1 MVANRA
7 HRPECRAPAHGNIAM
22 NKFANAAALGYGAFA
37 LTLWLNSMTPAGWFD
52 QPWNNTLLLLLT
64 AMLGGVV
71 LALAGILQWRRGS
84 SIDTLLF
91 LAFAAYWC
99 IGALYQHSLA
109 DGDHA
114 TTSAG
119 FLGWYDMVWAFLVFC
134 AWIAACR
141 DGVARMLF
149 SAGLCLSLFAVALS
163 NWAHLEALT
172 VLGGYLGLVT
182 AVVGIYIAAA
192 EVVNE
197 IHGHAVLPLGET
209 VTPGTA
215 RSKQLL

>member
-7 HRPECRAPAHGNIAM
+7 CRPETRRPHMQNATN
-22 NKFANAAALGYGAFA
+22 NFANAAALGYGAFA

-52 QPWNNTLLLLLT
+52 QPWNNSLLLLLT
-64 AMLGGVV
+64 LVLGGGV
-71 LALAGILQWRRGS
+71 LAIAGILQWRRGNAL
-84 SIDTLLF
+84 DTLLF
-91 LAFAAYWC
+91 LAFAAYWA
-99 IGALYQHSLA
+99 INALYQRSLA
-109 DGDHA
+109 DGDHV
-114 TTSAG
+114 TTTAG

-134 AWIAACR
+134 AWLAACR

-149 SAGLCLSLFAVALS
+149 TAGLCLSLFAAALS

-172 VLGGYLGLVT
+172 VLGGYLGLMT

-197 IHGHAVLPLGET
+197 IHGHAALPLGES
-209 VTPGTA
+209 TA
-215 RSKQLL
+215 DREPDAF